1 MRRMWRDDGKL
12 ELRLGSPISVYCLS
26 SYGCQMTDHPK
37 RPRDPNQLAKSI
49 IDIATG
55 RSLIVILRP
64 TELQAKRRDPS

>member
-1 MRRMWRDDGKL
+1 L
-12 ELRLGSPISVYCLS
+12 LGSNRKATPN
-26 SYGCQMTDHPK
+26 DPK
-37 RPRDPNQLAKSI
+37 RAGDSNQLAKSI